1 MTESVVYVGPILDGK
16 IDKRMILKNK
26 FSFEF
31 FANFDEFGHD
41 SSK

>member
-16 IDKRMILKNK
+16 IDKHMIFKNN